1 VSAVPLTIAEINALD
16 LAAFVARFGGIY
28 EHSPW
33 VAEKAWQARPFADRE
48 ALERAM
54 WNVVQQA
61 DREQQLGLLRE
72 HPPLGTRLALSD
84 YSRQEQS
91 RAGLADLSALE
102 RSELEELNRT
112 YEQKFGFPYI
122 YAVRNANLR
131 AILESCRN
139 RIGADAETELAES
152 LRQVSRIAGF
162 RLADLF

>member
-1 VSAVPLTIAEINALD
+1 MSAVPLTIAEINALD

-54 WNVVQQA
+54 WHVVRQA